1 MKKKGEEE
9 RRKSMQRRQW
19 RKRSRG
25 VRRST
30 EDEAC
35 DGLQAGEGRSS
46 GWVTVGGVGGEMG
59 L

>member
-1 MKKKGEEE
+1 MKKKGEE

-19 RKRSRG
+19 RKRSRR

-35 DGLQAGEGRSS
+35 DGLQAGKRHNS
-46 GWVTVGGVGGEMG
+46 GWVMVGGEMG
-59 L
+59 S